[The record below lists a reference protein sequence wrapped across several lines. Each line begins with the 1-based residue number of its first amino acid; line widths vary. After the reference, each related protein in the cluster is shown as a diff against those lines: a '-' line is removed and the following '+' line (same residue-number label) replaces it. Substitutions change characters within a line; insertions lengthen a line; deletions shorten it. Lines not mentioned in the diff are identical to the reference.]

1 MREVITVQVGQA
13 GNQLGYRF
21 WEKAYREH
29 REYSAGVFDAATS
42 AFFRQVD
49 DSGAD
54 VPVGRGGRG
63 SPLQGALKARS
74 VIVDMEE
81 TVVNALV
88 RGPLGG
94 LFDAQQLIRGFGA
107 AEGSGSGNNWAVG
120 HCQYGPQYRE
130 ELIETVRRPAEACD
144 SLQGFFLL
152 HSLGG
157 GTGSGLGTYILRMLE
172 DEFGEPWRFS
182 VPIFPSADD
191 DVVTSP
197 YNSVLALHQ
206 LSQHA
211 DCVIPVE
218 NEALLRMAAPFAA
231 SPLNSQSV
239 GLEGGAE
246 AKGRKGV
253 GVQGRRSS
261 DVFSAMNDIAA
272 SMFLNLT
279 ASARFDG
286 MLNVDLNEVCMNLVP
301 FPGLHYLV
309 GSLTPSPL
317 LVHAGR
323 RANVAG
329 QVPRNLDQ
337 LMNDAFRPE
346 SCLVSGNPR
355 QGTYL
360 ACALMFRGAVD
371 VSDVTRG
378 VLKIRNHLRVPR
390 WSADGFKVGL
400 CAKPSL
406 GAPASLLCLSNNTC
420 LAHTFQAMVDRFAKL
435 YQRRVYAHHY
445 EGAMGHAELEDA
457 FESALNNAKALS
469 DLYGKHD
476 TGELPGSWGNAQPRG
491 DRSMRFAPRY
501 TTTHDGDV
509 VPSLS

>member
-21 WEKAYREH
+21 WDKAYREH
-29 REYSAGVFDAATS
+29 REYSEGIFDSATS

-49 DSGAD
+49 EDGRD
-54 VPVGRGGRG
+54 VPIGRGLMQG
-63 SPLQGALKARS
+63 SLKARS
-74 VIVDMEE
+74 VVVDMEE
-81 TVVNALV
+81 TVVNSLMK
-88 RGPLGG
+88 GPLGS
-94 LFDAQQLIRGFGA
+94 LFDSQQLIRGDGQ

-120 HCQYGPQYRE
+120 HCQYGPQYHE
-130 ELIETVRRPAEACD
+130 ELMETVRKPAEACD

-182 VPIFPSADD
+182 VPIFPSAGD

-218 NEALLRMAAPFAA
+218 NEALLRMSAPF
-231 SPLNSQSV
+231 V
-239 GLEGGAE
+239 GPVPEAE
-246 AKGRKGV
+246 AGNHRANKGSG
-253 GVQGRRSS
+253 
-261 DVFSAMNDIAA
+261 DVFNAMNDIAA

-301 FPGLHYLV
+301 FPGMHYLV
-309 GSLTPSPL
+309 GNLTPSPL
-317 LVHAGR
+317 LVQGSSGR
-323 RANVAG
+323 GRANVAG

-337 LMNDAFRPE
+337 LVNDAFRPDT
-346 SCLVSGNPR
+346 CLVSGNPR

-378 VLKIRNHLRVPR
+378 VLKIRSHLRVPS
-390 WSADGFKVGL
+390 WSADGYKVGL
-400 CAKPSL
+400 CSKPPL
-406 GAPASLLCLSNNTC
+406 GHPSSLLCLSNNTC
-420 LAHTFQAMVDRFAKL
+420 LKKTFQAMVDRFAKL
-435 YQRRVYAHHY
+435 YGRRVYAHHY
-445 EGAMGHAELEDA
+445 EGAMGRGELDGV
-457 FESALNNAKALS
+457 FDSALSNVRDLV

-476 TGELPGSWGNAQPRG
+476 TGELPGSWGERRETG
-491 DRSMRFAPRY
+491 DRSVRFVPKFQ
-501 TTTHDGDV
+501 TTHDGRAPP
-509 VPSLS
+509 PS